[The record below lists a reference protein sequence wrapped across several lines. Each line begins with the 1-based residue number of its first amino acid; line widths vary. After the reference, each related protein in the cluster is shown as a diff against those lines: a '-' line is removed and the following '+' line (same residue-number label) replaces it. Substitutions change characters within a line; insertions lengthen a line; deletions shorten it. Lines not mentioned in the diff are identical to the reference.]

1 MQPRRRPLPVDD
13 EASSDDGALYSPLT
27 PLLSPAAH
35 KVEVDMTIHKIVAER
50 NVLQLEEFAAVLE
63 YCGTPLQPRSAAVR
77 VGTLAIDRTPGYS
90 RVLQGTPGYS
100 RVLQGI
106 PTVAAHL

>member
-1 MQPRRRPLPVDD
+1 MIAHLASRTLLVVCCMLHAACVLRLVQPRRRPLPVDD

-63 YCGTPLQPRSAAVR
+63 YCGTPVQQCVW
-77 VGTLAIDRTPGYS
+77 V
-90 RVLQGTPGYS
+90 
-100 RVLQGI
+100 
-106 PTVAAHL
+106 H